1 MLHRNLSEKP
11 LLLLLAAIQFTH
23 VMDFMIL
30 MPLGPQLVRDLG
42 IGPGKFSA
50 IVAAYAVSSGVVGLL
65 TAPFIDRFDRRTA
78 LLVVYAG
85 FAVGTLSCGLARD
98 ANTLMMGRMISG
110 AFGGIA
116 TALVL
121 SIVGDVVPPQR
132 RASAVGLVMTAF
144 SIASALGVP
153 TGLYLAH
160 AFEWEAPFLMLAGL
174 AIAMWLT
181 AFIGLPSVS
190 GHLEADPKKRA
201 ASFIALLKDANAGKA
216 LLFYATLV
224 FGHFAII
231 PLMAQYFVGNMG
243 LPEDRIFLVYL
254 IGGVLTVFTAP
265 RIGRLADRFGR
276 VRVLGFLVA
285 VACVVTLTIA
295 NAGPSP
301 MWFILLIAAVFFV
314 FASGRFVP
322 GQAIMTLAVPPARRG
337 AFMSLSGCA
346 RDIAS
351 GSASTVG
358 GLIVTSDA
366 SGRLYGYHWLGWLAV
381 GVGLLSL
388 ALARF
393 VRESDQTM
401 PASKV
406 ASNAR

>member
-1 MLHRNLSEKP
+1 MRNRTLSEKP
-11 LLLLLAAIQFTH
+11 LLLLLAAVQFTH
-23 VMDFMIL
+23 IMDFMIL

-42 IGPGKFSA
+42 IGPGRFSA

-85 FAVGTLSCGLARD
+85 FTVGTLSCGLAQD
-98 ANTLMMGRMISG
+98 ASTLMMGRMISG
-110 AFGGIA
+110 GFGGVA

-132 RASAVGLVMTAF
+132 RAAAVGLVMTAF

-153 TGLYLAH
+153 TGLYLAS
-160 AFEWEAPFLMLAGL
+160 AFDWEAPFLMLAGL
-174 AIAMWLT
+174 ATVMWGV
-181 AFIGLPSVS
+181 AFMGLPSAG

-201 ASFIALLKDANAGKA
+201 ASFVRLLKDANAGKA
-216 LLFYATLV
+216 LLFYAALV
-224 FGHFAII
+224 FGHFIII
-231 PLMAQYFVGNMG
+231 PLMAQYFVANMG
-243 LPEDRIFLVYL
+243 LAEDRVFLVYL
-254 IGGVLTVFTAP
+254 IGGILTVFTAP

-276 VRVLGFLVA
+276 VRVLSVLVV
-285 VACVVTLTIA
+285 VASAVTLAIA
-295 NAGPSP
+295 NGGPMP
-301 MWFILLIAAVFFV
+301 MWLILVIAAFFFV

-346 RDIAS
+346 RDVAS
-351 GSASTVG
+351 GGASTVG

-366 SGRLYGYHWLGWLAV
+366 SGRLVGYHWLGWLAV
-381 GVGLLSL
+381 GVSLVAL
-388 ALARF
+388 ALSRL

-401 PASKV
+401 PAKV
-406 ASNAR
+406 STE